1 MTKSNGKTTKTEDQE
16 VKSEKSESGALL
28 QIGDTLQL
36 LIVGLLDGTST
47 IFRSVFGTVK
57 DSAVFAIRSSKEVS
71 DEFGKS
77 LKTCILGT
85 IEGTHEVSV
94 KAADTFG
101 KTLVDL
107 SQCAY
112 DTGAKVGNIAKTA
125 CLNAIKGTSEV
136 IEELFGRIRSGVSV
150 IPFERFRLG
159 KKKVVNAGTEN
170 LENN

>member
-16 VKSEKSESGALL
+16 VKSEKNDSGALL

-94 KAADTFG
+94 KGANTFG
-101 KTLVDL
+101 KAVVDL
-107 SQCAY
+107 TQCTF
-112 DTGAKVGNIAKTA
+112 DTSSKVGNITKSAAINSIRGTA
-125 CLNAIKGTSEV
+125 EV
-136 IEELFGRIRSGVSV
+136 LEELFGKIKSGVSV
-150 IPFERFRLG
+150 IPFDRFRLS
-159 KKKVVNAGTEN
+159 KKKA
-170 LENN
+170 ENN